1 MATQNVCSFFKYGYC
16 KHGKFCRSYHE
27 SEICDKKECDVFLCT
42 FRHPIIC
49 KFYKKY
55 KRCKF
60 DPCAYKHEDTEN
72 IIEMLQKE
80 CLATNVKIAKL
91 IEDISMQK
99 KRSRKLLLKT

>member
-27 SEICDKKECDVFLCT
+27 NQICDRKECDVFLCP
-42 FRHPIIC
+42 FRHPTIC

-60 DPCAYKHEDTEN
+60 DPCAYKHENTEN
-72 IIEMLQKE
+72 TLEMLQKE
-80 CLATNVKIAKL
+80 SLANNVKITKL
-91 IEDISMQK
+91 IEDIDQLNAK
-99 KRSRKLLLKT
+99 E